1 MERLEETRHE
11 TATHRCFYRGNCR
24 HRRACRAEYDGRD
37 SLDTIGYEAL
47 MRGDNERAVSQ
58 ILNSNKIS
66 RDDPAKLLNL
76 GRAYARM
83 GRTEE
88 AAVMFAAA
96 MKSKDSVDLVLADGR
111 VMNSKDAA
119 RKAYAN
125 LQMRV
130 ATR

>member
-1 MERLEETRHE
+1 MKLLLIGAFIAGTVV
-11 TATHRCFYRGNCR
+11 TAGH
-24 HRRACRAEYDGRD
+24 AEPNMTGEIAYPA
-37 SLDTIGYEAL
+37 DTIGYEAL

-83 GRTEE
+83 GRTDE

>member
-1 MERLEETRHE
+1 MKLLLIGAFIAGTVV
-11 TATHRCFYRGNCR
+11 TAAH
-24 HRRACRAEYDGRD
+24 AEPNMTGEIAYPA
-37 SLDTIGYEAL
+37 DTIGYEAL

-58 ILNSNKIS
+58 ILNSNKIG

-83 GRTEE
+83 GRNEE

-96 MKSKDSVDLVLADGR
+96 MKSKDSIDLVLADGR

>member
-1 MERLEETRHE
+1 MKLLLIGAFIAGTVV
-11 TATHRCFYRGNCR
+11 TAAH
-24 HRRACRAEYDGRD
+24 AEPNMTGEIAYPA
-37 SLDTIGYEAL
+37 DTIGYEAL

-83 GRTEE
+83 GRTDE